1 MGSILKEILRCLLHV
16 FYKIHINC
24 NCSKCCESDCMLE
37 TENIDNNNEPSN
49 KPTNENNKKNI
60 SSV

>member
-24 NCSKCCESDCMLE
+24 NCSKCCQSDCMLE
-37 TENIDNNNEPSN
+37 TENIDNNNEQSN
-49 KPTNENNKKNI
+49 KPPNENNKKNI